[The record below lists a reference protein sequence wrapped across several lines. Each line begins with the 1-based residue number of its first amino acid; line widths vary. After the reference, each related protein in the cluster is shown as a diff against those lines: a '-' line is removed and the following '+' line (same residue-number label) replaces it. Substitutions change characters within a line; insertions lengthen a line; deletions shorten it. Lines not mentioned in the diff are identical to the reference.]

1 MLQVTGYPF
10 ERSVELLPPEREQT
24 GAEEL
29 SVRLARLQ
37 AEAWEALYL
46 HHRRLIRGV
55 LAGRLGYSSD
65 LEDVTQQVF
74 ERALDLVVSGKVQ
87 PSGEDSGMR
96 AWLVAI
102 ALRLAKVERRRRF
115 KVNRSDTA
123 SHVDPIAMPELDPAG
138 WQLLQRTQALLA
150 KMPHRLRIP
159 WLLRHL
165 ERMTLDEIAVSSGVS
180 LATVKRRLN
189 QANVRFRKLAE
200 RDSVIREHLV
210 EGGAS

>member
-10 ERSVELLPPEREQT
+10 ERSVELLLPEREQT

-46 HHRRLIRGV
+46 NHRRLIRGV
-55 LAGRLGYSSD
+55 LASRLGYSSD

-102 ALRLAKVERRRRF
+102 ALRLAQVERRRRF
-115 KVNRSDTA
+115 KVNGAT
-123 SHVDPIAMPELDPAG
+123 HVDPIAIPELDPSG

-150 KMPHRLRIP
+150 KMPLRLRIP

-165 ERMTLDEIAVSSGVS
+165 ERMTLDEIAVSTGVS

-189 QANVRFRKLAE
+189 QANVRFRKLAQ

>member
-1 MLQVTGYPF
+1 M
-10 ERSVELLPPEREQT
+10 
-24 GAEEL
+24 
-29 SVRLARLQ
+29 
-37 AEAWEALYL
+37 
-46 HHRRLIRGV
+46 
-55 LAGRLGYSSD
+55 
-65 LEDVTQQVF
+65 
-74 ERALDLVVSGKVQ
+74 SGKVQ

-102 ALRLAKVERRRRF
+102 ALRLAQVERRRRF
-115 KVNRSDTA
+115 KVNGAT
-123 SHVDPIAMPELDPAG
+123 HVDPIAIPELDPSG

-150 KMPHRLRIP
+150 KMPLRLRIP

-165 ERMTLDEIAVSSGVS
+165 EQMTLDEIAVSTGVS